1 MLNLSNFS
9 RQKKEEYEKVQAD
22 YKELEINYTN
32 LKNSNDNQP

>member
-22 YKELEINYTN
+22 YKELEIKLYKP
-32 LKNSNDNQP
+32 KNSNDNQP